1 MAEVM
6 PARRRGQHRP
16 YGITSIAKGRDQRP
30 AFDTMLKDAV
40 RRLFD
45 VLMVWSI
52 DRLRR
57 SLLHVETPRRNSM
70 LLALRFIP
78 TSRPSKAPR

>member
-40 RRLFD
+40 RRLLD

-52 DRLRR
+52 TGCGAAC
-57 SLLHVETPRRNSM
+57 S
-70 LLALRFIP
+70 
-78 TSRPSKAPR
+78 TS